1 MGLSFALGS
10 SALLPAGLGFRNLL
24 INGEFRINQRGYASA
39 SNLASGSYG
48 FDRWKSSFTNTTLT
62 FTSASQGQIVTI
74 NSGGSIKQIIER
86 ENVSAGTYILSWTGT
101 ATGRVYNT
109 GATPPSYAASPLFV
123 TLDGLANVD
132 VEFTAS
138 GGTQTLWKPQL
149 EANYQATPFE
159 QRPIGVELALCQRYY
174 QRRTGTGSTTYTSLG
189 GFGAFG
195 SSTAADF
202 DFVLPVVMRV
212 VPHTLD
218 YHSASGFVGSTSNAS
233 YTSTSLGIQTVTA
246 TAQVFAIT
254 LSGMS
259 GTAGLAVR
267 LLVNNST
274 SGYLGWSAEL

>member
-1 MGLSFALGS
+1 MAISGVLGS
-10 SALLPAGLGFRNLL
+10 SALLPAGLGFRNVL
-24 INGEFRINQRGYASA
+24 INGEFRINQRAYASA

-74 NSGGSIKQIIER
+74 NSGGSIEQVVER
-86 ENVSAGTYILSWTGT
+86 ENITAGTYILSWTGT

-109 GATPPSYAASPLFV
+109 GATPPSYAASPIVV
-123 TLDGLANVD
+123 TLDGLANVE

-149 EANYQATPFE
+149 EQNRQPTPFE
-159 QRPIGVELALCQRYY
+159 QRPISVELALCQRYY
-174 QRRTGTGSTTYTSLG
+174 QRRTGTGSAAYTSLG
-189 GFGAFG
+189 GFGHFG
-195 SSTAADF
+195 STTAADF

-218 YHSASGFVGSTSNAS
+218 YHSVSGFIGSTSNAS
-233 YTSTSLGIQTVTA
+233 YTSTSLGIQTATA
-246 TAQVFAIT
+246 SAQVFAIT
-254 LSGMS
+254 LTGMS
-259 GTAGLAVR
+259 GTAGLSVR